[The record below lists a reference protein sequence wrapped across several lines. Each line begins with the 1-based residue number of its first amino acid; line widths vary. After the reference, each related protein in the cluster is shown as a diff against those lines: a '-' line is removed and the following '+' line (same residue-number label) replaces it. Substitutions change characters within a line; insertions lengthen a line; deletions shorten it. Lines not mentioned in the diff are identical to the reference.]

1 VSPLN
6 FPKVFRFLF
15 IISTRMAQMM
25 CDCPLGHLNRARC
38 KGQCCTGDAETAM
51 EGAGMG
57 DVAALCNRNVLQCSN
72 TGAVPARLLVN
83 LQPSTTHLIKSLLLQ
98 L

>member
-1 VSPLN
+1 
-6 FPKVFRFLF
+6 
-15 IISTRMAQMM
+15 
-25 CDCPLGHLNRARC
+25 
-38 KGQCCTGDAETAM
+38 
-51 EGAGMG
+51 MG

-83 LQPSTTHLIKSLLLQ
+83 LQPSTAHLIKSLLLQ

>member
-1 VSPLN
+1 
-6 FPKVFRFLF
+6 
-15 IISTRMAQMM
+15 
-25 CDCPLGHLNRARC
+25 
-38 KGQCCTGDAETAM
+38 
-51 EGAGMG
+51 MG